1 MALSCEYRQPTAILG
16 CRRRLPVPGCESST
30 SAVIVPRKSFPAQ
43 DFRLP
48 SAPGYDKIPPRLPLE
63 KTYFA
68 ASRIFSAMSSFCSGM
83 LLEFDMARQP
93 PLDRA
98 RALLDETVDVL
109 RRNYNSLLGIM
120 MCDLDGEDR
129 AAHCVRTVI
138 LSLLVGLQLGLA
150 PEQTRNLGLS
160 AMFRDV
166 GMALL
171 PYIADCPQPLAE
183 DGGEALR
190 QHPVLALGYLA
201 HDIRCREVLRGI
213 VEHHERV
220 DGKGY
225 PAGLT
230 GDQISLAGKILAVA
244 DSYDALIC
252 AHPYSASLPPHL
264 ALARLRDLSGVAF
277 DREVLEHV
285 IRCLGAYPVGS
296 VVETN
301 DGQRAVVVENSPDTP
316 QRPIVRP
323 LPSLSADVG
332 RVQGFRARP
341 VNSIAKIFFCPGKD
355 VT

>member
-1 MALSCEYRQPTAILG
+1 
-16 CRRRLPVPGCESST
+16 
-30 SAVIVPRKSFPAQ
+30 
-43 DFRLP
+43 
-48 SAPGYDKIPPRLPLE
+48 
-63 KTYFA
+63 
-68 ASRIFSAMSSFCSGM
+68 MSSFCSGM

-341 VNSIAKIFFCPGKD
+341 VNSIAKIFFCPGRD